1 VRTDPKFI
9 ERILEKMLPLDVTAK
24 PMFGGYGLY
33 CQGKNFAL
41 VNDDTLFIK
50 VTEPGLALAGR
61 VSKAPPYPGAKPAFK
76 ISTSKLN
83 NREWLV
89 QLVGE
94 TSKVLPLPKPKKP
107 RGH

>member
-1 VRTDPKFI
+1 
-9 ERILEKMLPLDVTAK
+9 MLPLDVTAK

-50 VTEPGLALAGR
+50 VTDPGLALAGR
-61 VSKAPPYPGAKPAFK
+61 VGKAPPYAGAKPAFK

-83 NREWLV
+83 DREWLV
-89 QLVGE
+89 QLVDE
-94 TSKVLPLPKPKKP
+94 TSKVLPLPKPKKS

>member
-1 VRTDPKFI
+1 
-9 ERILEKMLPLDVTAK
+9 MLPLDVTAK

-41 VNDDTLFIK
+41 VNDDTLLIK
-50 VTEPGLALAGR
+50 VTDQGLALAGR

-76 ISTSKLN
+76 ISASKLN
-83 NREWLV
+83 DREWLV
-89 QLVGE
+89 QLVDE
-94 TSKVLPLPKPKKP
+94 TSKVLPLPKPKKS